1 MQLCCADVFQTLSLW
16 FVALFGLLH
25 MYGVITIIVFIYSE
39 ADFIVMLTWFVA
51 LSYGLMV
58 YSLVLAFL
66 CKWLLIGKY
75 KEGVYPLW
83 GCYHLRWWFVRQLL
97 RASSGVMFT
106 QTCLAPV
113 LYRLMGAK
121 GIYRIFFPGNILFFP
136 DKYILILFFPANIFY
151 FFLILFIDYSGHQ
164 RVFGQR
170 VVCDE

>member
-75 KEGVYPLW
+75 QEGVYPLW

-121 GIYRIFFPGNILFFP
+121 GI
-136 DKYILILFFPANIFY
+136 
-151 FFLILFIDYSGHQ
+151 
-164 RVFGQR
+164 
-170 VVCDE
+170 

>member
-1 MQLCCADVFQTLSLW
+1 MYVKSDSIDVIDVIDVILPLIDLIAIQVRRKPRTSAQLCCADVFQTLSLW

-39 ADFIVMLTWFVA
+39 ADFLVMLTWFVG

-121 GIYRIFFPGNILFFP
+121 G
-136 DKYILILFFPANIFY
+136 K
-151 FFLILFIDYSGHQ
+151 
-164 RVFGQR
+164 
-170 VVCDE
+170 